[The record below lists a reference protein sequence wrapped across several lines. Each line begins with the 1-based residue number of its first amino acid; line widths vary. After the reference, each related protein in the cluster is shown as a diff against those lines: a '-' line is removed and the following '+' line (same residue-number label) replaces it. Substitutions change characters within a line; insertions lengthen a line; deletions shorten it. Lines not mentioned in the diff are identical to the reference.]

1 MRKALPVQKV
11 HYAMLEPCLG
21 DIATGGD
28 DEILVYF
35 PPKDRR
41 EHEDFAP
48 LFDLLGHSRL
58 GLMPKPER
66 PHELFQ
72 SRTLL
77 DLGLG
82 RHEMRLDVS

>member
-1 MRKALPVQKV
+1 MLKV
-11 HYAMLEPCLG
+11 RLS
-21 DIATGGD
+21 DIATGGYH
-28 DEILVYF
+28 EIVYF
-35 PPKDRR
+35 PPKDGPKDRR

-48 LFDLLGHSRL
+48 PFDLLGHSSL
-58 GLMPKPER
+58 NLMLKPER

-72 SRTLL
+72 SRTML

>member
-1 MRKALPVQKV
+1 MRKAPSVQKV

-48 LFDLLGHSRL
+48 PFDLLAQASL
-58 GLMPKPER
+58 SLMPKPER
-66 PHELFQ
+66 PHELVQ
-72 SRTLL
+72 NRTML

-82 RHEMRLDVS
+82 RYEMQLDAT